1 MSNVVGIGNAA
12 IDPDNVLEI
21 AKGNYESVIVLGYDK
36 DGYLDGRASTNLT
49 RENILWLLE
58 QFKHK
63 YVLNMSNEVV

>member
-1 MSNVVGIGNAA
+1 MSDVIGIGNAA
-12 IDPDNVLEI
+12 VNPDNVLEI
-21 AKGNYESVIVLGYDK
+21 AKGSYESVIVLGYDK